1 MDRPL
6 APPVAD
12 SRLSRA
18 LSASAC
24 GTLLLVVPVRLDE
37 MAALLGAALR
47 ETVLQAAARQLETA
61 LHALQQPATGAE
73 ALHRRGDG
81 FLVLL
86 GDASPEHV
94 DTAARLLLD
103 ALEQPMEVAGQR
115 FCLGGCAG
123 RVDFDAQSGHEVAT
137 LLRQADLASLEAR
150 RLGRGQCVRHE
161 AATTMVAMRRL
172 RAEDTLHRGIDQIRL
187 DLLFEI
193 QADMCTGALT
203 GAVVLPRW
211 TPALGAGL
219 ADGGRGWAAVAAD
232 AGLMHRLTLM
242 LLHGIC
248 RQVRQWR
255 DQGLDVPSLSVDLP
269 AGLWQDRA
277 LVSMVLDAL
286 VDQGLPGG
294 TLTLLMPGAALS
306 GDADLL
312 RGTLRSLR
320 ATGVRVGLARLGDAG
335 PVSLDTLGRLPL
347 DELTL
352 DARVLERL
360 GQRDGTRMAAALI
373 GLGRALGLRV
383 VAEGVRS
390 EEQLDFLRARHCDE
404 FQGPLLS
411 LPVGATTMTQV
422 LMHARVQ
429 HRVVLDSSTGTAPGP
444 GTATGAESTRG
455 PAHRTGRVS
464 ITAAA
469 G

>member
-61 LHALQQPATGAE
+61 LHTLQQPATGAE

-81 FLVLL
+81 FLVVL

-172 RAEDTLHRGIDQIRL
+172 RAEDTLHRGID
-187 DLLFEI
+187 
-193 QADMCTGALT
+193 
-203 GAVVLPRW
+203 
-211 TPALGAGL
+211 
-219 ADGGRGWAAVAAD
+219 
-232 AGLMHRLTLM
+232 
-242 LLHGIC
+242 
-248 RQVRQWR
+248 
-255 DQGLDVPSLSVDLP
+255 
-269 AGLWQDRA
+269 
-277 LVSMVLDAL
+277 
-286 VDQGLPGG
+286 
-294 TLTLLMPGAALS
+294 
-306 GDADLL
+306 
-312 RGTLRSLR
+312 
-320 ATGVRVGLARLGDAG
+320 
-335 PVSLDTLGRLPL
+335 
-347 DELTL
+347 
-352 DARVLERL
+352 
-360 GQRDGTRMAAALI
+360 
-373 GLGRALGLRV
+373 
-383 VAEGVRS
+383 
-390 EEQLDFLRARHCDE
+390 
-404 FQGPLLS
+404 
-411 LPVGATTMTQV
+411 
-422 LMHARVQ
+422 
-429 HRVVLDSSTGTAPGP
+429 
-444 GTATGAESTRG
+444 
-455 PAHRTGRVS
+455 
-464 ITAAA
+464 
-469 G
+469 